1 MQLLHRHAVL
11 VSPGRAE
18 MISDPPASSI
28 LSLLV
33 DLCDGRRFC
42 CLRFLSPADKGR
54 WHVLVKYPIVL
65 LVDWYAGHL
74 QPLDAVQELT
84 GL

>member
-1 MQLLHRHAVL
+1 
-11 VSPGRAE
+11 

-33 DLCDGRRFC
+33 ELRDGRRVC
-42 CLRFLSPADKGR
+42 CLRFLSPADKVR
-54 WHVLVKYPIVL
+54 WHVLVKYPLVL
-65 LVDWYAGHL
+65 LVDWYAVHL
-74 QPLDAVQELT
+74 QPLEAVQELT